1 MAHRILDFNAAYAVP
16 SPVHLPEER
25 VTYHTINDVSSK
37 IIEIFDVVKSTKP
50 KKNDIKTKLVDAFK
64 SSNMHS

>member
-25 VTYHTINDVSSK
+25 VTYHTINAVSSK
-37 IIEIFDVVKSTKP
+37 IIEINKTKN
-50 KKNDIKTKLVDAFK
+50 KKEIKTKLADSFG
-64 SSNMHS
+64 SSNMHI

>member
-1 MAHRILDFNAAYAVP
+1 MAHRILDFNAAFAVP

-37 IIEIFDVVKSTKP
+37 IIEIFDVVKLTKP
-50 KKNDIKTKLVDAFK
+50 KKK
-64 SSNMHS
+64 